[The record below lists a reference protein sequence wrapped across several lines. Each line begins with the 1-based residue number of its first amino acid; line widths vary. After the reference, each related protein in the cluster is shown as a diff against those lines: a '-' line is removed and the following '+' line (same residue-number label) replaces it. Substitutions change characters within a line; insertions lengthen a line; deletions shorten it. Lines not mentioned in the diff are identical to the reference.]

1 MASKWRLLLCC
12 IGTLLPQL
20 SWSEPPIESATVA
33 DLSALQQQI
42 LHLKV
47 SIERL
52 KLQQE
57 LQQLT
62 PLAEASQDFCQSSP
76 ASIGSLTLTALYSVA
91 GQRFASL
98 AYNPHVSIEASR
110 GEQLLCGESVVT
122 ITQNSVEIEKA
133 GRRYQLT
140 GAALPVP
147 RATRRLPPAHAT
159 R

>member
-1 MASKWRLLLCC
+1 MASKWIVPLCFV
-12 IGTLLPQL
+12 GTLLPQL
-20 SWSEPPIESATVA
+20 SWSEPPVESATVA

-57 LQQLT
+57 LQALA
-62 PLAEASQDFCQSSP
+62 PLAEASQDFCRSSAEG
-76 ASIGSLTLTALYSVA
+76 ASALKLTALYTVA
-91 GQRFASL
+91 NQRFASL
-98 AYNPHVSIEASR
+98 AYNRYTSIEVSR
-110 GEQLLCGESVVT
+110 GEHLLCGETVLT
-122 ITQNSVEIEKA
+122 ITRNSVEIERE

-140 GAALPVP
+140 GAALPTP
-147 RATRRLPPAHAT
+147 PPTRRLPPSPAD